1 MRFADR
7 AGFPELAQRLRL
19 MAAEYLTK
27 AEEAESQMASAAPV
41 VEDPPLSLGVG
52 ESLPGAN
59 PEPETK

>member
-1 MRFADR
+1 LSFADR
-7 AGFPELAQRLRL
+7 AGDPELAERLRL

-27 AEEAESQMASAAPV
+27 AEEAESQMGGGAPV

-59 PEPETK
+59 PEPPKE